1 MKFLLLMLSLWAN
14 ASDANIHRVDDGLY
28 TEGRT
33 GVAYLPVALETGW
46 YVEALDRSGAM
57 VLDRRIVGAELTEK
71 DAVTIAARRPA
82 ECRSR
87 CSRCSSPRAA
97 RSRWRAPR
105 VRSRSLSRGRAG
117 SPGRS

>member
-1 MKFLLLMLSLWAN
+1 MLSLWAN

-71 DAVTIAARRPA
+71 DAVTIAAQARRVQEPVFQVLIS
-82 ECRSR
+82 EGRTVSV
-87 CSRCSSPRAA
+87 A
-97 RSRWRAPR
+97 RSEGALE
-105 VRSRSLSRGRAG
+105 VSQSQ
-117 SPGRS
+117 

>member
-1 MKFLLLMLSLWAN
+1 MKFLLLMLPLWAL

-46 YVEALDRSGAM
+46 YVEALDRTGAM

-71 DAVTIAARRPA
+71 DAVTIAVQARRAQGPVF
-82 ECRSR
+82 EVVISESR
-87 CSRCSSPRAA
+87 TVTVA
-97 RSRWRAPR
+97 RSNE
-105 VRSRSLSRGRAG
+105 VLEVSQSR
-117 SPGRS
+117 